1 MYIKSKGIAL
11 YYAIMVTM
19 IVSLA
24 VILMSSIVAR
34 SLKVSRFDIEGYQ
47 AYYAADS
54 GLSCARF
61 WDNYDNPSM
70 IKNHIPIWKCRTM
83 STISGGELANPLDS
97 SRKRCQ
103 APILINGSASPFNG
117 AVPCGDWDSSA
128 SSFKPVLYADDFDGT
143 PLGTLLPPHIYF
155 IFPITGSGKGGYL
168 SCAIV
173 KIEKAG
179 DTLSEFTAYGSNICN
194 IANPRMAI
202 PSNLYRAVK
211 MIKQE

>member
-61 WDNYDNPSM
+61 WDNYDNTAV
-70 IKNHIPIWKCRTM
+70 IKNHRPVFKCLTVSIVDGNEM
-83 STISGGELANPLDS
+83 TNPLDNS
-97 SRKRCQ
+97 PKKCRAS
-103 APILINGSASPFNG
+103 ILTNDNPVFSDG
-117 AVPCGDWDSSA
+117 AVPCGDWDSGA
-128 SSFKPVLYADDFDGT
+128 PGFKPVLYADDFNGT
-143 PLGTLLPPHIYF
+143 PLTSHIYF
-155 IFPITGSGKGGYL
+155 IFPITGSGKGEYL

-173 KIEKAG
+173 KVENANDIISK
-179 DTLSEFTAYGSNICN
+179 FTAYGSNICN
-194 IANPRMAI
+194 ITSPRTAI
-202 PSNLYRAVK
+202 PNSLYRAVK